1 MVFSKSRL
9 IQKSLIVFIGDPTV
23 LETLGVNFRHAAGPI
38 DPATPMPSDKILSP
52 KLWLFASY
60 LGVLFPHYVQI
71 LLLGLHG
78 ILCKVG

>member
-9 IQKSLIVFIGDPTV
+9 IQKSLIVFIGSAQADPTV

-38 DPATPMPSDKILSP
+38 DPATSMPSDKILSP

-71 LLLGLHG
+71 LL
-78 ILCKVG
+78 